1 LWAIDGHQCRN
12 GINGME
18 EQAVARAHW
27 DIFQKSEAMK
37 NETQGKSDGVHLL
50 NQQCCKVVTR
60 TLPDDLDYAS
70 LNKSEPRTLAASG
83 SG

>member
-1 LWAIDGHQCRN
+1 
-12 GINGME
+12 ME

-27 DIFQKSEAMK
+27 DKFQKSEAMK